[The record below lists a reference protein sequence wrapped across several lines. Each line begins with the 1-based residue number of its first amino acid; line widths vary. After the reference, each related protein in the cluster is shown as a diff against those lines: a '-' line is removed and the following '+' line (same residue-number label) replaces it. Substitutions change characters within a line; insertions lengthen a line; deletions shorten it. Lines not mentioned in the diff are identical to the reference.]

1 MENQTDDTGARP
13 WMRAARATVLAFTVT
28 FVAAPS
34 VAQNNEIQA
43 ILDQMRLIQGDLLD
57 LQRQVYGDQI
67 LARPAGDLGGA
78 PAVAAAPAAQ
88 DNRQANL
95 AAQFEVRLAGL
106 EGEIR
111 ALTGNIERVGHD
123 AEQNRARL
131 ERLVEDVDFRLTSIE
146 DQLANLVAA
155 LAGGGAAAAAGPNA
169 PAVGDEPAGAPV
181 AAAAVPGG
189 PVRVEAGGDPGAAGA
204 QVLGA
209 LPADGNENLGI
220 QIQPNVL
227 DVLPAGTPEE
237 QYAFAYSLLQ
247 QFRIPEA
254 EQAFAEFV
262 LVNQDHPLIGN
273 AQYWL
278 GETYYAREM
287 FQEAALTF
295 FQGYQEDSTG
305 TKAADNLLRLGMS
318 LARMEQTTEAC
329 ATFGEL
335 ANQFPDATQTVKDQA
350 ADERTRLACL

>member
-1 MENQTDDTGARP
+1 MQNQTDDTGARP
-13 WMRAARATVLAFTVT
+13 WMRAARAAVLAIAVT
-28 FVAAPS
+28 FVAAPAL
-34 VAQNNEIQA
+34 AQNNEIQT

-67 LARPAGDLGGA
+67 PARPAGDLGGA
-78 PAVAAAPAAQ
+78 SAVAAAPAAQ
-88 DNRQANL
+88 DNRQAIV
-95 AAQFEVRLAGL
+95 ATQFEVRLAGL

-111 ALTGNIERVGHD
+111 ALTGDIERVGHD

-146 DQLANLVAA
+146 DQLANLFAA
-155 LAGGGAAAAAGPNA
+155 LAGGGAVVAADANA
-169 PAVGDEPAGAPV
+169 PADGDKPAGAPV
-181 AAAAVPGG
+181 AAVAMPGG
-189 PVRVEAGGDPGAAGA
+189 PVQVEAGGDPGAAGA

-209 LPADGNENLGI
+209 LPADGNKNLGI

-295 FQGYQEDSTG
+295 FQGYRGDSTG

-335 ANQFPDATQTVKDQA
+335 AIQFPDATQTVKDQA
-350 ADERTRLACL
+350 ADERLRLSCP

>member
-1 MENQTDDTGARP
+1 MRIRLAAAAIFALGLGAMP
-13 WMRAARATVLAFTVT
+13 AL
-28 FVAAPS
+28 
-34 VAQNNEIQA
+34 AQNNDIQI

-67 LARPAGDLGGA
+67 PARPEGA
-78 PAVAAAPAAQ
+78 PAVAAVPAVA
-88 DNRQANL
+88 DNRQAAL
-95 AAQFEVRLAGL
+95 AAQFEVRLAAL

-111 ALTGNIERVGHD
+111 SLTGDIERVGHD
-123 AEQNRARL
+123 AAQNRDRL
-131 ERLVEDVDFRLTSIE
+131 ERLVEDVDFRLISIE
-146 DQLANLVAA
+146 AQLANLVAA
-155 LAGGGAAAAAGPNA
+155 LAGGGAPIVPAAGNVP
-169 PAVGDEPAGAPV
+169 GGAPV
-181 AAAAVPGG
+181 AGAVVPGG
-189 PVRVEAGGDPGAAGA
+189 PVQVEAGGDPGAAGA

-220 QIQPNVL
+220 QIQPDVL
-227 DVLPAGTPEE
+227 DVLPEGTPEE
-237 QYAFAYSLLQ
+237 QYAFAYGLLQ

-262 LVNQDHPLIGN
+262 LVNPGHALTGN

-278 GETYYAREM
+278 GETYYARSM

-305 TKAADNLLRLGMS
+305 EKAADNLLKLGMS

-335 ANQFPDATQTVKDQA
+335 AVQFPDATQTVMDQA
-350 ADERTRLACL
+350 ASERTRLSCP

>member
-1 MENQTDDTGARP
+1 LE
-13 WMRAARATVLAFTVT
+13 
-28 FVAAPS
+28 
-34 VAQNNEIQA
+34 
-43 ILDQMRLIQGDLLD
+43 
-57 LQRQVYGDQI
+57 VYGGI
-67 LARPAGDLGGA
+67 PARPAGDLRGA
-78 PAVAAAPAAQ
+78 PAVAAVPAVA
-88 DNRQANL
+88 DNRQAAL
-95 AAQFEVRLAGL
+95 AAQFEVRLAAL

-111 ALTGNIERVGHD
+111 SLTGAIERVGHD
-123 AEQNRARL
+123 AAQNRDRL

-155 LAGGGAAAAAGPNA
+155 LAGGGAPIVPGANF
-169 PAVGDEPAGAPV
+169 PAVGNDPAGAPV
-181 AAAAVPGG
+181 AAAVVSGG
-189 PVRVEAGGDPGAAGA
+189 PVQVEAGDDPGGAGA

-209 LPADGNENLGI
+209 LPADRNENLGI
-220 QIQPNVL
+220 QIQPDIL

-237 QYAFAYSLLQ
+237 QYAFAYGLLQ

-262 LVNQDHPLIGN
+262 LVNPGHALTGN

-278 GETYYAREM
+278 GETYYARSM

-305 TKAADNLLRLGMS
+305 EKAADNLLKLGMS

-335 ANQFPDATQTVKDQA
+335 ANQFPDATQTVMDQA
-350 ADERTRLACL
+350 AGERTRLSCP